1 MEEEFIKE
9 IPPFDLA
16 VFHALEFSS
25 GLACL
30 WDIQELIEKDVTA
43 KIGIKDRTL
52 PTEIRS
58 QAIKDLRDV
67 NLQLSVVAEARAILG
82 ISA

>member
-9 IPPFDLA
+9 IPP
-16 VFHALEFSS
+16 
-25 GLACL
+25 
-30 WDIQELIEKDVTA
+30 
-43 KIGIKDRTL
+43 
-52 PTEIRS
+52 TEIRP